1 MPTTIKGLYA
11 VTPDSADTEW
21 LVRAV
26 EAAIRGGAGVVQ
38 YRNKWADES
47 LRLRQARRLAEL
59 CRRLDAALIVND
71 SISVAL
77 ESGAHGVHLGRED
90 GELAV
95 ARRLLGK
102 DACIGVSCYD
112 EINLARRAVGAGA
125 DYVAFGSFFPSP
137 TKPDAV
143 RAPLELLRV
152 ASRELGVPVVAI
164 GGIDHMNAGVL
175 QEAGADAIA
184 VISAVFGAADI
195 EQAARRL
202 SASFER
208 SRTQETIP

>member
-1 MPTTIKGLYA
+1 MTTTIKGLYA
-11 VTPDSADTEW
+11 VTPDSAETEW

-26 EAAIRGGAGVVQ
+26 EAAIRGGARVVQ
-38 YRNKWADES
+38 YRNKAADES
-47 LRLRQARRLAEL
+47 LQLRQARRLAEL

-71 SISVAL
+71 SVSVAL
-77 ESGAHGVHLGRED
+77 EAGAHGVHLGRED
-90 GELAV
+90 GEINA

-102 DACIGVSCYD
+102 NACIGVSCYD
-112 EINLARRAVGAGA
+112 DIRLARRAAGAGA

-152 ASRELGVPVVAI
+152 ARRELGVPVVAI
-164 GGIDHMNAGVL
+164 GGIDHTNAGVL
-175 QEAGADAIA
+175 HEAGADAIA

-202 SASFER
+202 SAIFER